1 MAVLLDIYFSP
12 DKALRAALDKSLHD
26 NIGSALTRVDTKSDT
41 IILQIER
48 LSDGGR
54 LHVYLHRP
62 LFIGCDSFKKF
73 LERDP
78 ALMTKLILFF
88 A

>member
-1 MAVLLDIYFSP
+1 MAVLLDIYLSP
-12 DKALRAALDKSLHD
+12 DKALRGALDKALHN
-26 NIGSALTRVDTKSDT
+26 NIGSALTRVDTKSGT

-48 LSDGGR
+48 VSDGGR
-54 LHVYLHRP
+54 LHVHLHRS
-62 LFIGCDSFKKF
+62 LFLGCDSFKKF